1 MNKRLNVLKKKH
13 NLLIHAPSLAIGA
26 IIASITITLV
36 IFGFNN
42 SSNEIELSIEP
53 TPEMDQIGPK
63 KITMDTFLSN
73 GSPILGDPDAPIT
86 LVEFGDYQCH
96 YCNVFFQSI
105 EKDIVKNY
113 VDTGKVKIIFKDYNI
128 IGEDSVKASQG
139 AHCANDQGLFWEYH
153 DILYSNWTGENNG
166 WASSENLAIFAQQI
180 GLNMNTWSEC
190 MNKGSHSQIILKSND
205 DARTLQLTGTPA
217 FFIINSEG
225 EVSKLFGAQP
235 FEVFKKI
242 FDEQLEN

>member
-1 MNKRLNVLKKKH
+1 M
-13 NLLIHAPSLAIGA
+13 IHAPSLAIGA

-36 IFGFNN
+36 IFGVNN

-73 GSPILGDPDAPIT
+73 GSPILGDPNAPIT

-105 EKDIVKNY
+105 EKDILKNY

-128 IGEDSVKASQG
+128 IGEDSVIASQG

-166 WASSENLAIFAQQI
+166 WASPENLAIFAQQI
-180 GLNMNTWSEC
+180 GLDTNEWSEC
-190 MNKGSHSQIILKSND
+190 MKKGSHSQIILKSND
-205 DARTLQLTGTPA
+205 DARALELTGTPA

-225 EVSKLFGAQP
+225 KVTKLFGAQP

-242 FDEQLEN
+242 FDNQLEN

>member
-1 MNKRLNVLKKKH
+1 M
-13 NLLIHAPSLAIGA
+13 LIHAPSLAIGA

-36 IFGFNN
+36 IFGVNN

-73 GSPILGDPDAPIT
+73 GSPILGDPNAPIT

-128 IGEDSVKASQG
+128 IGEDSVIASQG

-180 GLNMNTWSEC
+180 GLNMNKWSEC

-235 FEVFKKI
+235 FEVFKRI

>member
-1 MNKRLNVLKKKH
+1 M
-13 NLLIHAPSLAIGA
+13 LIHAPSLAIGA

-36 IFGFNN
+36 IFGVNN

-73 GSPILGDPDAPIT
+73 GSPILGDPNAPIT

-128 IGEDSVKASQG
+128 IGEDSVIASQG

-180 GLNMNTWSEC
+180 DLNMNKWSEC
-190 MNKGSHSQIILKSND
+190 MKKGSHSQIILKSND
-205 DARTLQLTGTPA
+205 DARALELTGTPA

-225 EVSKLFGAQP
+225 KVTKLFGAQP

-242 FDEQLEN
+242 FDNQLEN

>member
-1 MNKRLNVLKKKH
+1 M
-13 NLLIHAPSLAIGA
+13 LIHAPSLAIGA

-180 GLNMNTWSEC
+180 GLNMNKWSEC
-190 MNKGSHSQIILKSND
+190 MNKGSYSQTILKSND
-205 DARTLQLTGTPA
+205 DARTLELTGTPA

-225 EVSKLFGAQP
+225 KVSKLFGAQP

>member
-1 MNKRLNVLKKKH
+1 
-13 NLLIHAPSLAIGA
+13 LIHAPSLAIGA

-36 IFGFNN
+36 IFGVNN

-53 TPEMDQIGPK
+53 IPEMDQIGPK
-63 KITMDTFLSN
+63 KITIDTFLSN
-73 GSPILGDPDAPIT
+73 GSPILGDPNAPIT

-105 EKDIVKNY
+105 EKDILKNY

-128 IGEDSVKASQG
+128 IGEDSVIASQG

-180 GLNMNTWSEC
+180 DLNMNKWSEC
-190 MNKGSHSQIILKSND
+190 MKKGSHSQIILKSND
-205 DARTLQLTGTPA
+205 DARTLELTGTPA

-225 EVSKLFGAQP
+225 KVSKLFGAQP

-242 FDEQLEN
+242 FDNQLEN

>member
-1 MNKRLNVLKKKH
+1 
-13 NLLIHAPSLAIGA
+13 LIHAPSLAIGA

-36 IFGFNN
+36 IFGVNN

-53 TPEMDQIGPK
+53 IPEMDQIGPK

-73 GSPILGDPDAPIT
+73 GSPILGDPNAPIT

-105 EKDIVKNY
+105 EKDILKNY

-128 IGEDSVKASQG
+128 IGEDSVIASQG
-139 AHCANDQGLFWEYH
+139 THCANDQGLFWEYH

-180 GLNMNTWSEC
+180 GLNMNKWSEC
-190 MNKGSHSQIILKSND
+190 MKKGSHSQIILKSND
-205 DARTLQLTGTPA
+205 DARTLELTGTPA

-225 EVSKLFGAQP
+225 KVSKLFGAQP

-242 FDEQLEN
+242 FDNQLEN

>member
-1 MNKRLNVLKKKH
+1 
-13 NLLIHAPSLAIGA
+13 LLHAPSLAIGA
-26 IIASITITLV
+26 IIASITITV
-36 IFGFNN
+36 VMFGLN
-42 SSNEIELSIEP
+42 SVTDEIGLSIEP
-53 TPEMDQIGPK
+53 TPKIDQIGPE

-105 EKDIVKNY
+105 EKDILKNY
-113 VDTGKVKIIFKDYNI
+113 VNTGKVKIIFKDYNI

-180 GLNMNTWSEC
+180 GLNMNKWSEC

>member
-1 MNKRLNVLKKKH
+1 M
-13 NLLIHAPSLAIGA
+13 LIHAPSLAIGA

-36 IFGFNN
+36 IFGVNN

-63 KITMDTFLSN
+63 KITIDTFLSN
-73 GSPILGDPDAPIT
+73 GSPILGDPNAPIT

-128 IGEDSVKASQG
+128 IGEDSVIASQG

-180 GLNMNTWSEC
+180 DLNMNKWSEC
-190 MNKGSHSQIILKSND
+190 MKKGSHSQIILKSND
-205 DARTLQLTGTPA
+205 DARTLELTGTPA

-225 EVSKLFGAQP
+225 KVSKLFGAQP

-242 FDEQLEN
+242 FDSQLEN

>member
-1 MNKRLNVLKKKH
+1 M
-13 NLLIHAPSLAIGA
+13 HAPSLAIGA

-42 SSNEIELSIEP
+42 SSNEMGLSMEP
-53 TPEMDQIGPK
+53 TPKMDQIGPK

-105 EKDIVKNY
+105 EKNILKNY

-180 GLNMNTWSEC
+180 GLNMNKWSEC

>member
-1 MNKRLNVLKKKH
+1 M
-13 NLLIHAPSLAIGA
+13 LIHAPSLAIGA

-36 IFGFNN
+36 IFGVNN

-73 GSPILGDPDAPIT
+73 GSPILGDPNAPIT

-128 IGEDSVKASQG
+128 IGEDSVIASQG

-180 GLNMNTWSEC
+180 GLNMNKWSEC
-190 MNKGSHSQIILKSND
+190 MKKGSHSQIILKSND
-205 DARTLQLTGTPA
+205 DARTLELTGTPA

-235 FEVFKKI
+235 FEVFKRI

>member
-1 MNKRLNVLKKKH
+1 M
-13 NLLIHAPSLAIGA
+13 IHAPSLAIGA

-36 IFGFNN
+36 IFGVNN

-73 GSPILGDPDAPIT
+73 GSPILGDPNAPIT

-128 IGEDSVKASQG
+128 IGEDSVIASQG

-180 GLNMNTWSEC
+180 DLNMNKWSEC
-190 MNKGSHSQIILKSND
+190 MKKGSHSQIILKSND
-205 DARTLQLTGTPA
+205 DARTLELTGTPA

-225 EVSKLFGAQP
+225 KVTKLFGAQP

-242 FDEQLEN
+242 FDNQLEN

>member
-1 MNKRLNVLKKKH
+1 
-13 NLLIHAPSLAIGA
+13 LLHAPSLAIGA

-42 SSNEIELSIEP
+42 SSNEMGLSMEP
-53 TPEMDQIGPK
+53 TPKMDQIGPE
-63 KITMDTFLSN
+63 KITMDTFLLN

-105 EKDIVKNY
+105 EKDILKNY

-180 GLNMNTWSEC
+180 GLNMNKWSEC

-205 DARTLQLTGTPA
+205 DARTLELTGTPA
-217 FFIINSEG
+217 FFIINSDG
-225 EVSKLFGAQP
+225 KVSKLFGAQP

>member
-1 MNKRLNVLKKKH
+1 ML
-13 NLLIHAPSLAIGA
+13 HAPSLAIGA

-36 IFGFNN
+36 IFGFNS
-42 SSNEIELSIEP
+42 SSNEMGLSMEP
-53 TPEMDQIGPK
+53 TPKMDQIGPE

-105 EKDIVKNY
+105 EKDILKNY

-153 DILYSNWTGENNG
+153 DILYSHWTGENNG

-180 GLNMNTWSEC
+180 GLNVNKWSEC

-205 DARTLQLTGTPA
+205 DARTLELTGTPA
-217 FFIINSEG
+217 FFIINSDG
-225 EVSKLFGAQP
+225 KVSKLFGAQP

>member
-1 MNKRLNVLKKKH
+1 
-13 NLLIHAPSLAIGA
+13 LLHAPSLAIGA

-36 IFGFNN
+36 IFGFNS
-42 SSNEIELSIEP
+42 SSNEIELSMES
-53 TPEMDQIGPK
+53 TPKIDQIGPE
-63 KITMDTFLSN
+63 KITMDTFVSN

-105 EKDIVKNY
+105 EKDILKNY

-180 GLNMNTWSEC
+180 GLNMNKWSEC

-205 DARTLQLTGTPA
+205 DARTLELTGTPA
-217 FFIINSEG
+217 FFIINSDG
-225 EVSKLFGAQP
+225 KVSKLFGAQP

>member
-1 MNKRLNVLKKKH
+1 M
-13 NLLIHAPSLAIGA
+13 IHAPSLAIGA

-36 IFGFNN
+36 IFGVNN

-63 KITMDTFLSN
+63 KITIDTFLSN
-73 GSPILGDPDAPIT
+73 GSPILGDPNAPIT

-105 EKDIVKNY
+105 EKDILKNY

-128 IGEDSVKASQG
+128 IGEDSVIASQG

-166 WASSENLAIFAQQI
+166 WASPENLAIFAQQI
-180 GLNMNTWSEC
+180 GLNMNKWSEC
-190 MNKGSHSQIILKSND
+190 MKKGSHSQIILKSND
-205 DARTLQLTGTPA
+205 DARALELTGTPA

-225 EVSKLFGAQP
+225 KVSKLFGAQP

-242 FDEQLEN
+242 FDNKLEN

>member
-1 MNKRLNVLKKKH
+1 M
-13 NLLIHAPSLAIGA
+13 HAPSLAIGA

-180 GLNMNTWSEC
+180 GLNMNKWSEC

-242 FDEQLEN
+242 FDNQLER

>member
-1 MNKRLNVLKKKH
+1 ML
-13 NLLIHAPSLAIGA
+13 HAPSLAIGA

-180 GLNMNTWSEC
+180 GLNMNKWSEC

>member
-1 MNKRLNVLKKKH
+1 M
-13 NLLIHAPSLAIGA
+13 LIHAPSLAIGA

-36 IFGFNN
+36 IFGVNN

-73 GSPILGDPDAPIT
+73 GSPILGDPNAPIT

-105 EKDIVKNY
+105 EKDILKNY

-128 IGEDSVKASQG
+128 IGEDSVIASQG

-180 GLNMNTWSEC
+180 DLNMNKWSEC
-190 MNKGSHSQIILKSND
+190 MKKGSHSQIILKSND
-205 DARTLQLTGTPA
+205 DARALELTGTPA

-225 EVSKLFGAQP
+225 KVSKLFGAQP

-242 FDEQLEN
+242 FDSQLEN

>member
-1 MNKRLNVLKKKH
+1 
-13 NLLIHAPSLAIGA
+13 LLIHAPSLAIGA

-36 IFGFNN
+36 IFGVNN

-73 GSPILGDPDAPIT
+73 GSPILGDPNAPIT

-128 IGEDSVKASQG
+128 IGEDSVIASQG

-180 GLNMNTWSEC
+180 DLNMNKWSEC
-190 MNKGSHSQIILKSND
+190 MKKGSHSQIILKSND
-205 DARTLQLTGTPA
+205 DARALELTGTPA

-225 EVSKLFGAQP
+225 KVSKLFGAQP

-242 FDEQLEN
+242 FDSQLEN

>member
-1 MNKRLNVLKKKH
+1 M
-13 NLLIHAPSLAIGA
+13 LIHAPSLAIGA

-36 IFGFNN
+36 IFGVNN

-73 GSPILGDPDAPIT
+73 GSPILGDPNAPIT

-105 EKDIVKNY
+105 EKDILKNY

-128 IGEDSVKASQG
+128 IGEDSVIASQG

-180 GLNMNTWSEC
+180 DLNMNKWSEC
-190 MNKGSHSQIILKSND
+190 MKKGSHSQIILKSND
-205 DARTLQLTGTPA
+205 DARALELTGTPA

-225 EVSKLFGAQP
+225 KVTKLFGAQP

-242 FDEQLEN
+242 FDNQLEN

>member
-1 MNKRLNVLKKKH
+1 ML
-13 NLLIHAPSLAIGA
+13 HAPSLAIGA

-53 TPEMDQIGPK
+53 TPKMDQIGPE

-105 EKDIVKNY
+105 EKDILKNY

-180 GLNMNTWSEC
+180 DLNMDEWSEC
-190 MNKGSHSQIILKSND
+190 MIKGSHSQIILKSND
-205 DARTLQLTGTPA
+205 DARTLELTGTPA
-217 FFIINSEG
+217 FFVINSEG
-225 EVSKLFGAQP
+225 KVSKLFGAQP

-242 FDEQLEN
+242 FDNQLKN